1 MTNAIFI
8 ELKEELQNAITKHRH
23 PFRCFT
29 FATAGTGKIARLRT
43 VVLRK
48 TNPDLKLTFYTD
60 KRSKKIIHIKE
71 NNKVSLLF
79 YHPEKLLQLRIEGVA
94 TINSNTKA
102 TKKIWEGMDVA
113 AKREYTTQNAPGSKT
128 VNPSTIEY
136 LDSENHFCTVE
147 ITPFKIEYLK
157 IQRPNHVKVRF
168 SKNNENWTG
177 EFLVP

>member
-1 MTNAIFI
+1 MTNALFI
-8 ELKEELQNAITKHRH
+8 ELKKELENSVVKRGH

-29 FATAGTGKIARLRT
+29 FATVGTGRIARLRT

-48 TNPDLKLTFYTD
+48 MTPDLKLTFYTD

-71 NNKVSLLF
+71 NSNVSLLF

-94 TINSNTKA
+94 TIDSNTEVN
-102 TKKIWEGMDVA
+102 KKIWDGMDLS
-113 AKREYTTQNAPGSKT
+113 AKKEYTTQNAPGSKT

-136 LDSENHFCTVE
+136 LDSENYFCTVE

-157 IQRPNHVKVRF
+157 IQRPSHVKARF
-168 SKNNENWTG
+168 SKNNDGWSG